1 MFSISKME
9 QWMMPVKRN
18 RYLTA
23 LDSRQIP
30 SKEKVH
36 DISVERVTQSMLTD
50 RFEVAIADKFH
61 LERIIEGS
69 QEALSLP
76 LPSPLILPLERN
88 EHEARRTFLFVVDLS
103 SAALV
108 EFQIQPRT
116 EDGTRPSRA
125 ENGSWSATFTG
136 RKKGNGYL
144 ATEEEEGT
152 GWYSASYMGR
162 DAGHKSG

>member
-1 MFSISKME
+1 MNEKEIH
-9 QWMMPVKRN
+9 
-18 RYLTA
+18 TA
-23 LDSRQIP
+23 NCSRFQTNPYIKSEP

-36 DISVERVTQSMLTD
+36 NIPVERVTQSMLTD

-69 QEALSLP
+69 QEA
-76 LPSPLILPLERN
+76 PSSSPERN

-108 EFQIQPRT
+108 EFQIQPRPA
-116 EDGTRPSRA
+116 DGTRPSRA
-125 ENGSWSATFTG
+125 ENGSRSATFTG

-144 ATEEEEGT
+144 ATEGT

>member
-1 MFSISKME
+1 MNDAGKKKSIS
-9 QWMMPVKRN
+9 N
-18 RYLTA
+18 C
-23 LDSRQIP
+23 SRFQTNPYIKSEP

-36 DISVERVTQSMLTD
+36 NIPVERVTQSMLTD

-69 QEALSLP
+69 QEA
-76 LPSPLILPLERN
+76 PSPSPQRN

-108 EFQIQPRT
+108 EFQIQPRP

-125 ENGSWSATFTG
+125 ENGSRSATFTG

-144 ATEEEEGT
+144 ATEGT

>member
-1 MFSISKME
+1 MNDANKKKSIS
-9 QWMMPVKRN
+9 N
-18 RYLTA
+18 C
-23 LDSRQIP
+23 SRFQTNPYIKSEP

-36 DISVERVTQSMLTD
+36 NIPVERVTQSMLTD

-69 QEALSLP
+69 QEV
-76 LPSPLILPLERN
+76 PSPSPQRN
-88 EHEARRTFLFVVDLS
+88 EHEARWTFLFVVDLS

-108 EFQIQPRT
+108 EFQIQPRP

-125 ENGSWSATFTG
+125 ENGSRSATFTG

-144 ATEEEEGT
+144 ATEGT
-152 GWYSASYMGR
+152 G
-162 DAGHKSG
+162 